1 MGKNAIDLTDK
12 TFGRLTVIKRVP
24 SHKKSHCAYWLC
36 RCECGK
42 FIEARS
48 SSLIQGHTTSCGCY
62 LKELR
67 GKMSTKHNGYGTRLY
82 NIWQGMKKRCYN
94 IDDKDY
100 HNYGRR
106 GIIICEE
113 WKDDFTNFQLW
124 AIKNGY
130 TDLLTIDRINNNG
143 NYEPSN
149 CRWVSIEEQNN
160 NKRNT
165 RFVTYN
171 KETHPVSY
179 WLKKQNI
186 SKSCF
191 YGRIKEGWS
200 DLEALEL
207 VKRDFKNKP
216 YSKEE
221 DDYIMSSNLPIKEI
235 AQKLNRTCSAIY
247 TRRKN
252 LKQKALNLTN
262 DIHVNNIEED
272 TERSNT
278 DFEMGEK

>member
-1 MGKNAIDLTDK
+1 MGKKAIDLTDK

-24 SHKKSHCAYWLC
+24 PHKKSHCAYWLC
-36 RCECGK
+36 RCECGTY
-42 FIEARS
+42 IEARG

-67 GKMSTKHNGYGTRLY
+67 KKMNTKHNGYGTRLY
-82 NIWQGMKKRCYN
+82 NIWQGMKRRCYN

-100 HNYGRR
+100 HNYGKR
-106 GIIICEE
+106 GIIVCEE
-113 WKDDFTNFQLW
+113 WRDDFANFQLW

-130 TDLLTIDRINNNG
+130 TNLLTIDRINNNG

-149 CRWVSIEEQNN
+149 CRWISMEEQNN

-171 KETHPVSY
+171 EETHPVSY

-191 YGRIKEGWS
+191 YGRIKEGWN

-235 AQKLNRTCSAIY
+235 AQQLNRTYGAIY

-252 LKQKALNLTN
+252 LKQKALDLTN
-262 DIHVNNIEED
+262 GVHVDNIEED

-278 DFEMGEK
+278 DFEVGEI